1 MKRICFDGDP
11 LFIEAANLEKIEKIL
26 DNLLKEDE
34 VECWFYGCKWEIMK
48 QAVKVITQMRSR
60 NPSASITVIDV
71 VDPLKV
77 NVDNIVQPKQEK
89 EDDFPLGFVDRF
101 VAAPVFDGRA
111 EKNSTYFIT
120 HQKKIRKW
128 MFMQCDVVAI
138 YHYDLLPFTNISS
151 YESMAKKGMF
161 KLIKI
166 YDEET
171 NAIIKEK
178 AKKLEGEDKIFCD
191 RRING
196 DTYKE
201 MAETLH
207 VSVPRIS

>member
-1 MKRICFDGDP
+1 
-11 LFIEAANLEKIEKIL
+11 
-26 DNLLKEDE
+26 
-34 VECWFYGCKWEIMK
+34 MK

-60 NPSASITVIDV
+60 NPSVSITVVDV

-77 NVDNIVQPKQEK
+77 DVDNIVQSKQEK
-89 EDDFPLGFVDRF
+89 EDEFPIGFVDWF
-101 VAAPVFDGRA
+101 ITAPLFDGKA
-111 EKNSTYFIT
+111 EKNSNYFIT
-120 HQKKIRKW
+120 HKKKIRKW
-128 MFMQCDVVAI
+128 MFMQCDIVAI

-161 KLIKI
+161 ELIKI
-166 YDEET
+166 YDEGT

-178 AKKLEGEDKIFCD
+178 AKKLEGEDKKFYD

-201 MAETLH
+201 MADKLH
-207 VSVPRIS
+207 FSVPRISQRTRMAISRLGRIVRFKLAKQGKLYSSRT